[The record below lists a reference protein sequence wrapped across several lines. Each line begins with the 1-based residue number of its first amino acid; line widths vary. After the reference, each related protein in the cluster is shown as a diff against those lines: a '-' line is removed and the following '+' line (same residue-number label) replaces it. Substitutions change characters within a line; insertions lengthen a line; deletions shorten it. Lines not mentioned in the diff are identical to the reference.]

1 VLQKREKELLEEKGL
16 SFMFT
21 IDAERDHAPHGKTY
35 QGMTML
41 PHALDFCDDHAIST
55 TVFCTGDVARK
66 FPDILKEVTKNHE
79 VGCHMDNHEPLAPN
93 VYDQQQLSQSHL
105 EKALAAA
112 TEALRAVKNPRCF
125 RAPYLA
131 FNSRV
136 VPALM
141 QHGYSISSSVAASH
155 SQGLVAIDEI
165 TEICVSASLSVTPY
179 LRYDVFS
186 LENMILKG
194 DSLLRGLFDLL
205 ILKHD
210 TVPILPVVFL
220 CHSWELTPSALSIIE
235 AMLEKFPD
243 TMRFQT
249 MSEFSQELHESF
261 KTLS

>member
-1 VLQKREKELLEEKGL
+1 MLQKREKELLEEKGL

-41 PHALDFCDDHAIST
+41 PHVLDFCDDHAIPAT
-55 TVFCTGDVARK
+55 IFCTGDVARK
-66 FPDILKEVTKNHE
+66 FPDILKEAIKNHE
-79 VGCHMDNHEPLAPN
+79 VGCHMDNHEPLVPN
-93 VYDQQQLSQSHL
+93 AYDQQQLSQSHL
-105 EKALAAA
+105 EEALAAA
-112 TEALRAVKNPRCF
+112 TEALSAVKNPHCF

-131 FNSRV
+131 FNHKV
-136 VPALM
+136 VPALI

-155 SQGLVAIDEI
+155 SQGLVARGEI
-165 TEICVSASLSVTPY
+165 TEICVSASLSVTPHV
-179 LRYDVFS
+179 RYDVFS

-205 ILKHD
+205 ILKYY

-235 AMLEKFPD
+235 HMLEKFPD
-243 TMRFQT
+243 TMWFQT
-249 MSEFSQELHESF
+249 MSEFSQTLHESF